1 MSVKRQ
7 TNTCY
12 TDLPAIIM
20 FIGMVLMVEWLYWVG
35 DRLPR
40 QVSSFKRL
48 TQLAHSLHPSRTGSN
63 RKESMSSFYYLLY
76 SQYVSLRPFFFFFF
90 YPFAHHLVSP
100 TLKKRNTY
108 KHLQRCS
115 YQHNPFNEA
124 FFFSCFISDT
134 REDNPT
140 IKNMRNQ
147 QINKKNNP
155 TKTWLDKKTYI
166 KLIYVYLCVYMYLC
180 VYLRACMYI
189 YISACMLM
197 CVCVCVHLYRHG
209 CVFVCA
215 SDFLTAYEV
224 CQFFSIF
231 IKF

>member
-1 MSVKRQ
+1 MGWCWWWNGCIELGTGFQ
-7 TNTCY
+7 
-12 TDLPAIIM
+12 
-20 FIGMVLMVEWLYWVG
+20 
-35 DRLPR
+35 DRWAASRDWP
-40 QVSSFKRL
+40 
-48 TQLAHSLHPSRTGSN
+48 SLHTHSTLQGQGVIEKSQCLLSIIYSILNMWVCVRF
-63 RKESMSSFYYLLY
+63 SS
-76 SQYVSLRPFFFFFF
+76 FFF